1 MIPRVIARL
10 DIKGEKVIK
19 GIQLDGL
26 KEVGNPNKFALKY
39 FKDGIDEIFLVD
51 VVASLYGRNS
61 LINVIRSSAKNIF
74 IPIIVGGG
82 IRSEENAYEI
92 LKNGADKI
100 SLNTAAVNNPKLITK
115 ISKRFGSQCVTV
127 TLEVNKVDENKWE
140 VFTHNGTKRSNLE
153 VKDWIKK
160 VIDLGAGE
168 IILNSIEKD
177 GTKNG
182 FDLDLINESKEICK
196 VPFIISGGLAK
207 LDHIKELDLKG
218 IDGICTGTAL
228 HYNLLKITEIKK
240 ILKKCIKH
248 IL

>member
-10 DIKGEKVIK
+10 DIKGKKLIK

-26 KEVGNPNKFALKY
+26 KEIGNPNEFALKY
-39 FKDGIDEIFLVD
+39 YKDDIDEIFLVD
-51 VVASLYGRNS
+51 IVASLYGRNN
-61 LINVIRSSAKNIF
+61 LIDVIRNSAKNIF

-100 SLNTAAVNNPKLITK
+100 SLNTAAVNEPRLITK
-115 ISKRFGSQCVTV
+115 ISKRFGSQCVAV
-127 TLEVNKVDENKWE
+127 SIEVNKVDTNKWE

-160 VIDLGAGE
+160 VIDFGAGE

-177 GTKNG
+177 GTKSG

-207 LDHIKELDLKG
+207 SEHIKELDLKG
-218 IDGICTGTAL
+218 IDGICSGTAL
-228 HYNLLKITEIKK
+228 HYNLLKVGEIKK
-240 ILKKCIKH
+240 TLKKND
-248 IL
+248 

>member
-10 DIKGEKVIK
+10 DIKGEKLIK

-26 KEVGNPNKFALKY
+26 KTLGNPNEFALKY
-39 FKDGIDEIFLVD
+39 YKEGIDEIFLVD
-51 VVASLYGRNS
+51 IVASLYGRNN
-61 LINVIRSSAKNIF
+61 LIDVIRNSAKNIF

-82 IRSEENAYEI
+82 IRSEDNAYEI

-100 SLNTAAVNNPKLITK
+100 SLNTAAVENPKLVEK

-127 TLEVNKVDENKWE
+127 TIEVNKVDENKWE
-140 VFTHNGTKRSNLE
+140 VFTHNGTKRANIE
-153 VKDWIKK
+153 VKEWMKK

-182 FDLDLINESKEICK
+182 FDNELINITKNKCS

-207 LDHIKELDLKG
+207 TDHINDLELNG
-218 IDGICTGTAL
+218 INGICSGTAL
-228 HYNLLKITEIKK
+228 HYNLMKVKEIKNS
-240 ILKKCIKH
+240 LKRK
-248 IL
+248 

>member
-10 DIKGEKVIK
+10 DIKGEKLIK

-26 KEVGNPNKFALKY
+26 KEIGNPNKFALKY

-51 VVASLYGRNS
+51 IVASLYGRNN
-61 LINVIRSSAKNIF
+61 LINVIRNSAKNIF

-82 IRSEENAYEI
+82 IRNEENAYEI

-100 SLNTAAVNNPKLITK
+100 SLNTAAVNDPKLITK
-115 ISKRFGSQCVTV
+115 ISKD
-127 TLEVNKVDENKWE
+127 LD
-140 VFTHNGTKRSNLE
+140 HNVLLSLLRLIKLMKTDGKYLHITEQKSNLE

-160 VIDLGAGE
+160 AIDLGAGE

-207 LDHIKELDLKG
+207 IEHLRELDLKG
-218 IDGICTGTAL
+218 INGICSGTAL
-228 HYNLLKITEIKK
+228 HYNLLKVREIKK
-240 ILKKCIKH
+240 VLTKNG
-248 IL
+248 